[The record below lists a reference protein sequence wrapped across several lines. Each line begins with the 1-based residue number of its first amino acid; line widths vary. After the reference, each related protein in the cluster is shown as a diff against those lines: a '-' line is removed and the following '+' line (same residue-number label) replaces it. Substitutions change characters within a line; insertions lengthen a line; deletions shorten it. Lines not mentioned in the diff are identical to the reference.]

1 MDGYQI
7 VYVLTNPA
15 MPGLVKI
22 DFTVRNDANQ
32 RIAELYS
39 TGVPVPFKL
48 EFACR
53 VKNAGEVER
62 ALHLAFGPNR
72 FNPKREFF
80 SIQPEQAIAILKLL
94 HTEETTNE
102 VRAQPSG
109 LDAQDLEAAE
119 HLRKRRPNL
128 NFIEMGIPV
137 GATLRCV
144 IDQSVA
150 SVNGPKKILYLG
162 EETSLTAATKKVLG
176 VDYAINF
183 GPYWT
188 YDGRTISEIYAETYR
203 SLEG

>member
-1 MDGYQI
+1 MDEYQI
-7 VYVLTNPA
+7 VYVLSNPA

-22 DFTVRNDANQ
+22 GFTVRNDANQ
-32 RIAELYS
+32 RIAQLYT

-94 HTEETTNE
+94 HTEDTTSE

-109 LDAQDLEAAE
+109 LDAQDLDAAE
-119 HLRKRRPNL
+119 NLRRRRPNL
-128 NFIEMGIPV
+128 NFSEMKIPE
-137 GATLRCV
+137 GSELRSV
-144 IDQSVA
+144 NDDSVA
-150 SVNGPKKILYLG
+150 IVIGPRKVRFQG
-162 EETSLTAATKKVLG
+162 EDTSLTAATKRVLE
-176 VDYAINF
+176 VEYAVNP
-183 GPYWT
+183 GPHWT
-188 YDGRTISEIYAETYR
+188 YNGRTISELYNETY
-203 SLEG
+203 ETPEE